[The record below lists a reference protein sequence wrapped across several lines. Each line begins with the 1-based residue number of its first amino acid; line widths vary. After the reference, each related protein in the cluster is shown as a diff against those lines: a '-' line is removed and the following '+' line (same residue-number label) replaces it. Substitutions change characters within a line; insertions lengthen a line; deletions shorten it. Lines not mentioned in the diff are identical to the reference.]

1 MAGRNNKT
9 PAPRCTG
16 TLKDGS
22 HCRTFAAADGLC
34 TFHLRQRDESAS
46 QHPPAED
53 QVATD
58 APDELEP
65 VDDPIAHSDENEAS
79 ESFVEAESPRQRVGD
94 VRAQLAAD
102 SLVEYETIRA
112 ALLDALKAQRD
123 SYVSCPNCN
132 KRHVVTL
139 PDWNSRVNAVKTLL
153 EQGFGRPQEHR
164 TPFLKDRA
172 AIREAFKAYTKSI
185 PEKPMEDYTDEEL
198 MALVVA
204 HDSETGD
211 R

>member
-1 MAGRNNKT
+1 MAGRHNKN

-22 HCRTFAAADGLC
+22 ACNTFATADGLC
-34 TFHLRQRDESAS
+34 AWHLRQRKQA
-46 QHPPAED
+46 AM
-53 QVATD
+53 D
-58 APDELEP
+58 APDELG
-65 VDDPIAHSDENEAS
+65 DFLDPLDPAAENDAS
-79 ESFVEAESPRQRVGD
+79 EGSIEPPTPRQRVGD

-102 SLVEYETIRA
+102 SLEEYETIRA
-112 ALLDALKAQRD
+112 ALLDALKAERD
-123 SYVSCPNCN
+123 SYVACPNCK

-172 AIREAFKAYTKSI
+172 AIREAFKEYTKHI
-185 PEKPMEDYTDEEL
+185 PEKPMEDYSDEEL
-198 MALVVA
+198 MALIVA
-204 HDSETGD
+204 GD
-211 R
+211 DEP